1 MAKPKLTDKQE
12 MFCLEYLIDLNATQA
27 AIRAG
32 YSVRTAQAIGAEN
45 LTKPLISE
53 RITKAFNERIEETKI
68 NAAYVLKMSN
78 ELLIRCMVEGEDF
91 SPSGAGKA
99 LDLIGKHVDV
109 QAFNE
114 KSTTETTLKVDKT
127 LAERLTGAS
136 KR

>member
-1 MAKPKLTDKQE
+1 MAKPLTAKQE
-12 MFCLEYLIDLNATQA
+12 MFCLEYLKDLNATQA

-32 YSVRTAQAIGAEN
+32 YSEKTAKEISCEN
-45 LTKPLISE
+45 LTKPNIQSRVSQLMAE
-53 RITKAFNERIEETKI
+53 RVEKTKI
-68 NAAYVLKMSN
+68 DAAYVLKMSN
-78 ELLIRCMVEGEDF
+78 ELLLRCMVDGEDF

-114 KSTTETTLKVDKT
+114 KSTTETTLKVDST